1 MYRRRKIKKRK
12 QQAIIKISKEG
23 NNQIGNCRVNKR
35 KRTMNHLKIKFAQC
49 AIKKKVG

>member
-12 QQAIIKISKEG
+12 QQAMIRISKEG

-35 KRTMNHLKIKFAQC
+35 KLTMNHLKIKFAQC
-49 AIKKKVG
+49 VMKEKVG